1 MKTHYDKAHF
11 DREFL
16 LYHRPFSTDKDIHDF
31 IERVGIKQDS
41 GIPENEARIQTKQ
54 EMFGR

>member
-11 DREFL
+11 DKLWLYGKRKL
-16 LYHRPFSTDKDIHDF
+16 LTCAQIDSF

-41 GIPENEARIQTKQ
+41 GIPEETARQQSYEEI
-54 EMFGR
+54 FA